1 MVYDLDHGFDWM
13 WGVNGGEFDQSSNMF
28 AWIKKGGGNK
38 PCKEEGCFANL
49 YNQLIKN
56 PEFKRMFINRS
67 AVMFNSYTN
76 GKNVEKIVDAMT
88 SKIDAQEMERDL
100 AKFKQNEKYYSNSC
114 GKGFDKTGSCL
125 KTWAAKRDSKVIE
138 EYQEEF
144 GLSGTATVTIAASG
158 SGTVLMEGA
167 ALPGGATSY
176 KGKFFVG
183 NPILLTAVPGA
194 GASFIGWSDGVA
206 DNPRLVEPTEG
217 ATFTAKFQ

>member
-1 MVYDLDHGFDWM
+1 
-13 WGVNGGEFDQSSNMF
+13 
-28 AWIKKGGGNK
+28 
-38 PCKEEGCFANL
+38 
-49 YNQLIKN
+49 
-56 PEFKRMFINRS
+56 MFINRS

-76 GKNVEKIVDAMT
+76 GTNVAKVVDAMVAT
-88 SKIDAQEMERDL
+88 IDAQEMERDL
-100 AKFKQNEKYYSNSC
+100 AKFKQTEKGYYNSC
-114 GKGFDKTGSCL
+114 GDGFSKTGSCL

-183 NPILLTAVPGA
+183 NPILLTAVPSA
-194 GASFIGWSDGVA
+194 GASFTGWSDGVA

-217 ATFTAKFQ
+217 ATFTAQFQ